1 MMTRRLLQLYLGL
14 LLYGLSMA
22 MMVRAGLGLDPWD
35 VFHQGVGDRTPLS
48 FGTVV
53 IVTGAVVLLLWVPLR
68 QRPGIG
74 TISNIVVIGLAAD
87 LGLWL
92 IPEPASMPIRIG
104 LLGAGIFL
112 NGVAGGAYIGAGL
125 GPGPRD
131 GLMTGIVAR
140 TGWSIRVVRTGIE
153 LTVLAVGWAL
163 GGTVGIGTI
172 LYAVTI
178 GPVVHVML
186 PLFTV
191 SKNGEGWTGR
201 RASRAEAP
209 SPALSGPPNP

>member
-1 MMTRRLLQLYLGL
+1 MMIRRLVQLYAGL
-14 LLYGLSMA
+14 FVFGLSTA
-22 MMVRAGLGLDPWD
+22 LMVRSDFGLNPWD

-53 IVTGAVVLLLWVPLR
+53 IVTGAIVLLLWIPLR
-68 QRPGIG
+68 QRPGVG
-74 TISNIVVIGLAAD
+74 TISNIIVIGLAAD
-87 LGLWL
+87 FCLWL
-92 IPEPASMPIRIG
+92 IPTAETSPARAAM
-104 LLGAGIFL
+104 LAAGIFL
-112 NGVAGGAYIGAGL
+112 NGVATSAYIGAGL

-131 GLMTGIVAR
+131 GLMTGLAAR

-178 GPVVHVML
+178 GPIVHRTLLV
-186 PLFTV
+186 FTIRSEQARPV
-191 SKNGEGWTGR
+191 RDGLIRSE
-201 RASRAEAP
+201 
-209 SPALSGPPNP
+209 